1 MGLCFDT
8 NGKYI
13 GWSNLFNYSTKETLE
28 ASEYLPMPQKIRHI
42 VINDAAAVR
51 TNLTKQLTETT
62 DENRKKIIENRLNQ
76 LDHILNIDPWIEKII
91 NEQDEASKIRLYV
104 DLINYINT
112 RTYQDENNKVVN
124 ISYTNPNGKE
134 VVDNLHKHEFTQI
147 PPNLTQDVSKN
158 FISSHIQNAVQ
169 DLVNMTRAYS
179 PIEMEDFRDAAEY
192 SPKQE
197 AASEM
202 TLLNPATKFLMQ
214 YSNMTGK
221 NVIGIA
227 ANGEKSSF
235 MWHYYLTDL
244 IKHANAEKRKFGH
257 FQFTTN
263 RIIGRAKDNIES
275 KTITGLPDLN
285 MDGVDPNIQAEFGS
299 RITGNLYVDLMISQ
313 VLSAATDFRM
323 QQ

>member
-13 GWSNLFNYSTKETLE
+13 GWSNLFDYSTDETLA
-28 ASEYLPMPQKIRHI
+28 ASEYLPMPQKVRHT
-42 VINDAAAVR
+42 VINDAATAR
-51 TNLTKQLTETT
+51 TNLAKQLTETT
-62 DENRKKIIENRLNQ
+62 DENRKAVIENRLKQ
-76 LDHILNIDPWIEKII
+76 LDHIVDLDPWIERISNEPDQAAKIL
-91 NEQDEASKIRLYV
+91 LYA
-104 DLINYINT
+104 DLINEINKEA
-112 RTYQDENNKVVN
+112 YQDGDSKTVN
-124 ISYTNPNGKE
+124 ISYTNPNGLE
-134 VVDNLHKHEFTQI
+134 VVKNLNKHEFTQI
-147 PPNLTQDVSKN
+147 PPNLSQDVSKN
-158 FISSHIQNAVQ
+158 FISSHIQNTVQ

-179 PIEMEDFRDAAEY
+179 PIEMEDFRAASGY
-192 SPKQE
+192 SPKQK

-202 TLLNPATKFLMQ
+202 TLLNPATKYLMQ

-235 MWHYYLTDL
+235 MWHYYLNDL
-244 IKHANAEKRKFGH
+244 IRHGNAEKRKYGH

-263 RIIGRAKDNIES
+263 RIIGRAKGNIQS
-275 KTITGLPDLN
+275 GTITGLPDLN

-313 VLSAATDFRM
+313 VLSAATDFIRS
-323 QQ
+323 